1 MSFEDPKASGSR
13 GKKRMQELGAEMKV
27 AIATNVEAIL
37 ASLGRPASGLE
48 RAQAELFCGL
58 LLRAA
63 RLRDQGRND
72 LEVLREVGLL
82 LQNIPWLR
90 GPQPVAASRPI
101 APTA

>member
-1 MSFEDPKASGSR
+1 MTFTPEDRARGGRRSR
-13 GKKRMQELGAEMKV
+13 ALAAEMKT
-27 AIATNVEAIL
+27 AIAGNVEAVL

-58 LLRAA
+58 LLRAS

-90 GPQPVAASRPI
+90 GPQPVVQSPPI
-101 APTA
+101 APCA